1 MAFKAISHLVLFA
14 NFFQQLQALTLQDA
28 ADEAL
33 LRRAGHGGA
42 AEDADSHSGMVDLQY
57 LMDQHAASETELHAR
72 AAETWRKYSSSWP
85 RMDAAIKGACC
96 LAPTATY
103 AITQGMEV

>member
-1 MAFKAISHLVLFA
+1 MVFKAILHILLFA
-14 NFFQQLQALTLQDA
+14 NFALPLQALTLENA

-57 LMDQHAASETELHAR
+57 LMDQHAASETELHVR
-72 AAETWRKYSSSWP
+72 AAETWRRY
-85 RMDAAIKGACC
+85 ANQLAENGCGYKGGLLPCPNGNIC
-96 LAPTATY
+96 
-103 AITQGMEV
+103 